1 MCSVLSLVL
10 IHSSIGTISQHIPCE
25 DIAGGWLVYLW
36 SVSCIAHQ
44 GCVAVTNKLH
54 VSLFSWFCHIV
65 CGFQYLNLLKSQY
78 LGQNLLCYDSRVCGG
93 SGVLHTL
100 NNVRVLFQSQ
110 VCVIAQDKRLVFGWA
125 NVSVDVGGNEVVDLQ
140 EDMIDP
146 ETLEAAAYKFAE
158 LYRDGGEM
166 HERTGTAVMVES
178 VVLTEEKQAAMG
190 LAAGTL
196 PIGWWI
202 GFRVTDDDVWEKVKS
217 GEYSMFS
224 IGGTA
229 IREEI
234 EDDGAAAE

>member
-1 MCSVLSLVL
+1 MQTFS
-10 IHSSIGTISQHIPCE
+10 
-25 DIAGGWLVYLW
+25 DI
-36 SVSCIAHQ
+36 I
-44 GCVAVTNKLH
+44 
-54 VSLFSWFCHIV
+54 
-65 CGFQYLNLLKSQY
+65 KS
-78 LGQNLLCYDSRVCGG
+78 R
-93 SGVLHTL
+93 
-100 NNVRVLFQSQ
+100 
-110 VCVIAQDKRLVFGWA
+110 AQPVEKKGRFKVQKVDEDKRLVFGWA

-146 ETLEAAAYKFAE
+146 ETLETAAYKFAE

-196 PIGWWI
+196 PVGWWI

-229 IREEI
+229 IREEV
-234 EDDGAAAE
+234 EDDDGAAAK

>member
-1 MCSVLSLVL
+1 
-10 IHSSIGTISQHIPCE
+10 
-25 DIAGGWLVYLW
+25 
-36 SVSCIAHQ
+36 
-44 GCVAVTNKLH
+44 
-54 VSLFSWFCHIV
+54 
-65 CGFQYLNLLKSQY
+65 
-78 LGQNLLCYDSRVCGG
+78 
-93 SGVLHTL
+93 
-100 NNVRVLFQSQ
+100 
-110 VCVIAQDKRLVFGWA
+110 
-125 NVSVDVGGNEVVDLQ
+125 
-140 EDMIDP
+140 MIDP

-196 PIGWWI
+196 PVGWWV

-229 IREEI
+229 IREDMLELKKSRTT
-234 EDDGAAAE
+234 ELQQSDKQEHRETGVFCL

>member
-1 MCSVLSLVL
+1 MSVKRAKNA
-10 IHSSIGTISQHIPCE
+10 E
-25 DIAGGWLVYLW
+25 N
-36 SVSCIAHQ
+36 VSKI
-44 GCVAVTNKLH
+44 N
-54 VSLFSWFCHIV
+54 
-65 CGFQYLNLLKSQY
+65 
-78 LGQNLLCYDSRVCGG
+78 
-93 SGVLHTL
+93 
-100 NNVRVLFQSQ
+100 NNVQKCHLTQSVWKNPGAFFHAKKEEKMQ
-110 VCVIAQDKRLVFGWA
+110 TFSDIIKSRAQPVEKKGRFKVQKVDEDKRLVFGWA

-196 PIGWWI
+196 PVGWWV

-229 IREEI
+229 IREEV

>member
-1 MCSVLSLVL
+1 M
-10 IHSSIGTISQHIPCE
+10 
-25 DIAGGWLVYLW
+25 
-36 SVSCIAHQ
+36 
-44 GCVAVTNKLH
+44 
-54 VSLFSWFCHIV
+54 
-65 CGFQYLNLLKSQY
+65 
-78 LGQNLLCYDSRVCGG
+78 
-93 SGVLHTL
+93 
-100 NNVRVLFQSQ
+100 
-110 VCVIAQDKRLVFGWA
+110 
-125 NVSVDVGGNEVVDLQ
+125 SVDVGGNEVVDLQ

-178 VVLTEEKQAAMG
+178 IVLTEEKQAAMG

-196 PIGWWI
+196 PVGWWI

-229 IREEI
+229 IREEV
-234 EDDGAAAE
+234 EDDDGAAAE